1 MAPASSSPNE
11 NGEGKGLREEAA
23 ASRKAWSLAYLSTLM
38 LLSSES
44 TVDTAADSTA
54 HGQAESCRGPG
65 SSLVPRPSSHHLH

>member
-23 ASRKAWSLAYLSTLM
+23 ASRKAWSLAYLPTLM

-44 TVDTAADSTA
+44 TVDTAA
-54 HGQAESCRGPG
+54 
-65 SSLVPRPSSHHLH
+65 